1 MISYKRVHLVYQNE
15 KVHALRS
22 VNLEFTKGE
31 LCFILGPTGCGKSSL
46 LKLIYREIL
55 PSRGQ
60 VMVLGKDTFDYSDN
74 EIPGLRRKIGVVF
87 QDFKLL
93 SAKTVYENVAY
104 PLEVIGA
111 SRYEVSRRVPQALEL
126 VGLSEKRDVFPNSL
140 SRGQEQR
147 VAIARA
153 IVNNPLILVADEPTG
168 NLDPDTSL
176 DIIQLLIRIQ
186 MRGTT
191 VIVASHDITSVEKA
205 NSRIIRMVNGMIV
218 SDEQV
223 AAVSGGRD
231 MNAWQ
236 VGPQTGTESHSSNG
250 SLNIF
255 YSEKHEKG

>member
-15 KVHALRS
+15 KVHALKNI
-22 VNLEFTKGE
+22 NLEFSKGE

-60 VMVLGKDTFDYSDN
+60 IFVLGKDTYDYN
-74 EIPGLRRKIGVVF
+74 ENQIPDLRRKIGVVF

-93 SAKTVYENVAY
+93 STKTVYENVAY

-111 SRYEVSRRVPQALEL
+111 SKYEIGRRVPQVLEL
-126 VGLSEKRDVFPNSL
+126 VGLADKKSVFPNSL

-191 VIVASHDITSVEKA
+191 VIVASHDITSIEKA
-205 NSRIIRMVNGMIV
+205 NSRIVRMSNGVIV
-218 SDEQV
+218 SDEHV
-223 AAVSGGRD
+223 AANASSQR
-231 MNAWQ
+231 AWQ
-236 VGPQTGTESHSSNG
+236 VDPQSKQGS

-255 YSEKHEKG
+255 YSEKNEKG